1 MAISAP
7 KSYDTKLEELLQDI
21 DRGKLQLPEFQRDWT
36 WDDDRIRN
44 IIASLTQGYPMGA
57 LMQLECGGEVRLKY
71 RTFEGAPTDVGDPRY
86 LVLDGQQRLTSLYRS
101 LYSQKPVH
109 TKNAQNKSLDRYYY
123 FDIRKC
129 MDSDEDRA
137 DAIVSIDA
145 NSRKITENIGRDV
158 VLDLSGA
165 TEEERHEREIEQLMF
180 PANLVFD
187 GRKQRAWS
195 KQYSKRYGFDTEED
209 ELWDAF
215 ETDVLDTITEYKL
228 PVITLDKETP
238 REAVC
243 RVFENVNTGGVSLTV
258 FELVTASFATYEFD
272 LRNDWE
278 QNVKPRIHGGEDGSI
293 VTDLMDGLD
302 ATAFLTSM
310 TLLSTYKAKRAGK
323 GATRCKKKDVLSL
336 EYEDYCENKEA
347 LIGGFE
353 SARQFLL
360 NEGIYRMR
368 DLPYTTQL
376 IPLAAICAYVG
387 PDVAKKPP
395 VRNILRQWFW
405 CGVFGEMYGGANET
419 RYANDIED
427 VVDEIEGRE
436 SQKRTVNA
444 AFFQPTR
451 LLGLQTRNSAAYKG
465 VMALIF
471 QAGAKDFITGE
482 KMDQVKAMNTPPDI
496 HHIFPKAYCER
507 KGLDSRKWNS
517 VVNKTPLINWTNR
530 VIGGYA
536 PSTYLVRVRR
546 EGDNLSDE
554 ELRANIESHCIDYD
568 LLAADD
574 FDGFFVDRAKRLLD
588 LIDKAMG
595 KQVSGRSSEET
606 IKAFGA
612 SLEWEEEQVV
622 EEPQVVEPSEYAQV
636 EDVPSEDERAEDVQP
651 IVEQL
656 TLDVLD
662 EQTET
667 NPLTSAW
674 DEVMDYF
681 VDAARPFAERLARIG
696 APAPDLDDVG
706 FQLEDGPMAE
716 IAWPDCRCCYLTPDQ
731 LDNAPAFQAAGWRVI
746 SEDAADEELLTI
758 LKE

>member
-7 KSYDTKLEELLQDI
+7 KSYDTKLEELLHDI

-71 RTFEGAPTDVGDPRY
+71 RTFEGAPTDVGDPHY

-101 LYSQKPVH
+101 LYSQEPVH
-109 TKNAQNKSLDRYYY
+109 TKNAQNKKLERFYY
-123 FDIRKC
+123 FDMRKC
-129 MDSDEDRA
+129 MDPYEDRA

-165 TEEERHEREIEQLMF
+165 TEEERREREIEQLMF
-180 PANLVFD
+180 PANLVFE

-258 FELVTASFATYEFD
+258 FELVTASFATNEFD

-278 QNVKPRIHGGEDGSI
+278 HNVKPRVYGNEANYSTDVMQSI
-293 VTDLMDGLD
+293 DSTD
-302 ATAFLTSM
+302 FLTSM
-310 TLLSTYKAKRAGK
+310 TLLVTYKAKREGR
-323 GATRCKKKDVLSL
+323 GTTRCRKKDVLTI
-336 EYEDYCENKEA
+336 EFDDYCNNKDA

-353 SARQFLL
+353 WSRDFLL
-360 NEGIYRMR
+360 RECIYSGK
-368 DLPYTTQL
+368 DLPYKTQL
-376 IPLAAICAYVG
+376 IPMAAIAAYIG
-387 PDVAKKPP
+387 P
-395 VRNILRQWFW
+395 RNIDTNARNIIRQWFW
-405 CGVFGEMYGGANET
+405 CGILGEMYGGANET

-427 VVDEIEGRE
+427 VVDAIEGRE

-444 AFFQPTR
+444 AYFQPTR

-465 VMALIF
+465 IMALIL
-471 QAGAKDFITGE
+471 QEKPEDFIEGFEMTTE
-482 KMDQVKAMNTPPDI
+482 TALSDVAPDI
-496 HHIFPKAYCER
+496 HHIFPKAYCEK
-507 KGLDSRKWNS
+507 KGLDSRRWNS
-517 VVNKTPLINWTNR
+517 IVNKTPLIARTNR
-530 VIGGYA
+530 VVGSSA
-536 PSTYLVRVRR
+536 PSGYLVKVQQK
-546 EGDNLSDE
+546 GQIDE
-554 ELRANIESHCIDYD
+554 NELRERVESHCINYD
-568 LLAADD
+568 LLVADD
-574 FDGFFVDRAKRLLD
+574 FDGFIINRAKRLLD
-588 LIDKAMG
+588 LIGEAMG
-595 KQVSGRSSEET
+595 KEVSGRSSEET
-606 IKAFGA
+606 VKAFGA
-612 SLEWEEEQVV
+612 SLEWEEERAA
-622 EEPQVVEPSEYAQV
+622 EEPQAENPAGEVQVEDEQV
-636 EDVPSEDERAEDVQP
+636 EDVPPVA
-651 IVEQL
+651 EQL
-656 TLDVLD
+656 TLDMLAG
-662 EQTET
+662 QAET

-674 DEVMDYF
+674 DEVMDYL

-731 LDNAPAFQAAGWRVI
+731 LDSASAFQAAGWRVI
-746 SEDAADEELLTI
+746 SEDASDEELLTI
-758 LKE
+758 LKR